1 MFFVFVFVFVF
12 VFLCVANNVFAIEKD
27 SATKIEALLK
37 TMFNNL
43 KSIQTGECEIKGTF
57 SFPPFILK
65 EDVDKMTEELRRIS
79 GNSVQIEKYI
89 DHKTW
94 DYGLT
99 RGNLLFHFIFDYPAG
114 FLLCE
119 GCYPG
124 SIINSQENKSLAKE
138 RGKGFEKIEII
149 NSFPVFTLFL
159 KKNMEVYDWDSNS
172 PTSLK
177 ILSSDSYP
185 RSHFYDIRIL
195 PLASPDMLFASQHID
210 NKVSLMLEDYEKG
223 WIKNLKDNPDQ
234 YSIHETNDYCKIINK
249 TPILSTII
257 TLDKSKDFLPIM
269 YQVFWGTKNDDTD
282 ESHLVI
288 KIITEYEQTKECL
301 WFPIFVSS
309 LSHVSRD
316 GKKYKQEVNL
326 NLLWKTFN
334 QPISKD
340 RFNIESL
347 LPYSVQ
353 IIDKRL
359 PNSPL
364 VGTIRKNTK
373 ADLFM
378 EDGETKKKLES
389 NTWD

>member
-1 MFFVFVFVFVF
+1 
-12 VFLCVANNVFAIEKD
+12 
-27 SATKIEALLK
+27 
-37 TMFNNL
+37 MFNNL

-57 SFPPFILK
+57 SFPPFISK
-65 EDVDKMTEELRRIS
+65 EDMDKMTEKLRQNL
-79 GNSVQIEKYI
+79 GNSAQIEKYI

-99 RGNLLFHFIFDYPAG
+99 RGNLLFNFIFDYPAG

-124 SIINSQENKSLAKE
+124 SIINAQENKSLAKDI
-138 RGKGFEKIEII
+138 GKGFEKIEII
-149 NSFPVFTLFL
+149 NSFPVFTIFL

-177 ILSSDSYP
+177 ILPGDSYP
-185 RSHFYDIRIL
+185 RSHFYDIRTL
-195 PLASPDMLFASQHID
+195 PLAPPDMLFASQHID

-282 ESHLVI
+282 ESYLAI
-288 KIITEYEQTKECL
+288 KIITEYEQTKEYL

-309 LSHVSRD
+309 LSHASRD

-326 NLLWKTFN
+326 NLQWKSFN
-334 QPISKD
+334 KPISKD
-340 RFNIESL
+340 SFDIESL

-378 EDGETKKKLES
+378 EDGETKKK
-389 NTWD
+389 TGK

>member
-1 MFFVFVFVFVF
+1 MF
-12 VFLCVANNVFAIEKD
+12 VFLCVTNNVFAIEKNN
-27 SATKIEALLK
+27 AIKIEALLK

-57 SFPPFILK
+57 SFPPFISK
-65 EDVDKMTEELRRIS
+65 EDMEKMTEELRRTL

-99 RGNLLFHFIFDYPAG
+99 RGNLLFNFIFDYPAG

-119 GCYPG
+119 GCYPE
-124 SIINSQENKSLAKE
+124 SIINFQENKSLAKDI
-138 RGKGFEKIEII
+138 GKGFEKIEII
-149 NSFPVFTLFL
+149 NAFPVFTIFL

-177 ILSSDSYP
+177 ILPGNSYP
-185 RSHFYDIRIL
+185 SSHFYDIRTL
-195 PLASPDMLFASQHID
+195 PLAPPDMLFASQHIN
-210 NKVSLMLEDYEKG
+210 NKFSLMLEDYEKE

-257 TLDKSKDFLPIM
+257 TLDKLKNFLPIM
-269 YQVFWGTKNDDTD
+269 YQVFWGAKNEDTD
-282 ESHLVI
+282 ESHLAI
-288 KIITEYEQTKECL
+288 KITTKYEQTKERL
-301 WFPIFVSS
+301 WFPILVSS

-316 GKKYKQEVNL
+316 GKKYQQEVRL
-326 NLLWKTFN
+326 NLLWKSFN
-334 QPISKD
+334 KPISKNS
-340 RFNIESL
+340 FNIESL

-364 VGTIRKNTK
+364 VGTIRKTTK
-373 ADLFM
+373 ANLFM
-378 EDGETKKKLES
+378 ENGETKKEAGK
-389 NTWD
+389 